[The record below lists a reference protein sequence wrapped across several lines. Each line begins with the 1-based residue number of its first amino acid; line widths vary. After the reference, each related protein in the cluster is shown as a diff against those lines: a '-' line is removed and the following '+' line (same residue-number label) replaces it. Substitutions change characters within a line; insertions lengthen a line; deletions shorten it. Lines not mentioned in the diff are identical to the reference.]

1 MLDNLANF
9 VLCFTN
15 NYTDMKFHKNL
26 LLMVIA
32 MIICMSCGHD
42 DEFDQVYK
50 PTVFSV
56 SGKAEKGP
64 FISGSSI
71 TIQPLDEKLQLLG
84 SMLSSTIQDDFG
96 NFSFGSKLFE
106 APFAELTVNGYFFN
120 EVEGQLSNGTLNLLA
135 LVDLSDK
142 TSVNVNLLT
151 HLKYY
156 RVKKLVEDGAN
167 FKNANEQAQKEL
179 FSAFG
184 LQKYANKEVSTFSIT
199 EGTNE
204 AAALIAISSLMLIN
218 RSEADLTE
226 YLAKISKEFGE
237 TGHFSTKTLEQI
249 NKDREHLLHELS
261 TIRGNIL
268 DRYNKLG
275 LEINVKELY
284 SFIDWDGD
292 GIAGNEILKEG
303 QEIRLSVNSLEVPK
317 EGGQYS
323 IKIAAPVNVYLE
335 ESQISQDS
343 SLISVVTPT
352 PNLEDF
358 YEYSENS
365 DKKIEKLLKNDIL
378 QIKVLPTTNRNSE
391 THVVKLYDYVGN
403 TVAKINIIQKG
414 DKNAALPKLGS
425 AGRSAVKGFYSYLS
439 TTFSYLNVIEQ
450 YYHFNKICHTA
461 DNIDAGNTLIR
472 MAWASSY
479 IAINIINN
487 MKDMDSKGLKIYQD
501 YLNVFSAMA
510 YYYMTT
516 LWGDIP
522 YVDERVQNYPKQTN
536 RNVILEK
543 LKKNLLNAISSLSL
557 EEKKNITLT
566 DDVNDIFFISK
577 DVARI
582 ILAKIH
588 MSLNEYDL
596 AEPLL
601 SKVISNGFYNLDDSN
616 YSKPIFDDVDTEIV
630 TELGMMKSNKIQGG
644 DIIFATKTTPI
655 SRTRSEED
663 IVIDFPS
670 VVPFMTYTDVILS
683 YAECLFKNNKIS
695 DAEAQINKV
704 LKAKNI
710 NVKGNNTMEKIKNIR
725 MCLTLYTSTNF
736 SFMKRAN
743 FITEVYGI
751 ENFRKLLPIP
761 NDEVQLNP
769 NVTQNP
775 GY

>member
-32 MIICMSCGHD
+32 MVICISCGHD
-42 DEFDQVYK
+42 DEFDQAYK

-261 TIRGNIL
+261 TIRENIF
-268 DRYNKLG
+268 DRYKKLG

-352 PNLEDF
+352 PNLEDL
-358 YEYSENS
+358 YEHSENS
-365 DKKIEKLLKNDIL
+365 DKKIEKYLKNDIL
-378 QIKVLPTTNRNSE
+378 QINVLPTTNRNSE

-403 TVAKINIIQKG
+403 TVAKIKIIQKG

-425 AGRSAVKGFYSYLS
+425 VGRSAVKGFYSYLS
-439 TTFSYLNVIEQ
+439 TTFSHLNVIEQ

-479 IAINIINN
+479 IAIHSINN

-522 YVDERVQNYPKQTN
+522 YIDERVQNYPKQTN
-536 RNVILEK
+536 SNVILEK
-543 LKKNLLNAISSLSL
+543 LKKNLLNAISSL

-566 DDVNDIFFISK
+566 DDVNDIFFVSK

-582 ILAKIH
+582 LLAKIH

-616 YSKPIFDDVDTEIV
+616 YSKPIFDDVDIEID

-655 SRTRSEED
+655 TRTRSEED
-663 IVIDFPS
+663 IVIACPS

-710 NVKGNNTMEKIKNIR
+710 NVKGHGVMEKIKNIR

-743 FITEVYGI
+743 FIMEVYGI

-761 NDEVQLNP
+761 NDEVELNP
-769 NVTQNP
+769 NITQNP